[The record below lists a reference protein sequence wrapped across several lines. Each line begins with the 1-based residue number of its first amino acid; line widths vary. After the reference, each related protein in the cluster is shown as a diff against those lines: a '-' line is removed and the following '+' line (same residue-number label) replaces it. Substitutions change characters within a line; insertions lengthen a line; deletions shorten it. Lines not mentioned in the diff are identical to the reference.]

1 MRQGKSSN
9 NRWLLSSACGLAL
22 LAASGSAAL
31 AQNVPTTDATAP
43 QGSGAATQV
52 IQLKPGQE
60 AGTPTVSA
68 ADTAG
73 NPAASTQDAHFVWAA
88 SATNHTEIVLGKLA
102 QDRGQSPNEQ
112 NFGRMLQTDH
122 SNAEQALS
130 AIADTLMLKTSP
142 GLNPMQTALQQHLQS
157 VPDDQFDGAFN
168 HAMIRGHEH
177 AIAMFRK
184 EAMMGQNPQL
194 RDFARQSLPVLE
206 RHLQL
211 AEQMSPM
218 PMGGPAMANMAPA
231 PGMAMA
237 PPPPAGPVP
246 GTIAAP
252 VSGNPDQSADQLN
265 GRILQFNGQS

>member
-1 MRQGKSSN
+1 MRQDKSLN

-31 AQNVPTTDATAP
+31 AQNVPTSDATAP
-43 QGSGAATQV
+43 QGPGPATQV

-60 AGTPTVSA
+60 AGTPTVMP

-88 SATNHTEIVLGKLA
+88 SATNQAEIVLGKLA

-112 NFGRMLQTDH
+112 NYGRMLQGDH
-122 SNAEQALS
+122 GNAEQALS
-130 AIADTLMLKTSP
+130 AIADPLMLKTAP
-142 GLNPMQTALQQHLQS
+142 GPNPMQTAMLQHLQS
-157 VPDDQFDGAFN
+157 VPDDQFDAAFN

-184 EAMMGQNPQL
+184 EAMTGQNPQL
-194 RDFARQSLPVLE
+194 RDYARQSLPVLE
-206 RHLQL
+206 RHLQV

-218 PMGGPAMANMAPA
+218 PMGGPAMATMAPA
-231 PGMAMA
+231 PGMA
-237 PPPPAGPVP
+237 PPPPPGPVP
-246 GTIAAP
+246 GTIASP